1 MSHCVELCKGQE
13 HTHRQALQRICAAK
27 PIIAMGL
34 QGDMCGTAV
43 HCAPTCSPLLPHRF
57 RHNPS
62 LRQTGHLTHC
72 SAQTLSRSYSGL
84 ETAGPRKGH
93 HFLHIDD
100 FSKEELSNMLS
111 TARTVKDRLRNGDNS
126 YRPFEGKSMAMI
138 FTKPSM
144 RTRVSFET
152 VSICRFV
159 HAEGLHGSMA
169 RKHQP
174 SMLNLK
180 LLCRGSSSWEVMQY
194 ILDLIQ
200 SHLGSEKLQRTLLEC

>member
-1 MSHCVELCKGQE
+1 
-13 HTHRQALQRICAAK
+13 
-27 PIIAMGL
+27 
-34 QGDMCGTAV
+34 
-43 HCAPTCSPLLPHRF
+43 
-57 RHNPS
+57 
-62 LRQTGHLTHC
+62 
-72 SAQTLSRSYSGL
+72 
-84 ETAGPRKGH
+84 
-93 HFLHIDD
+93 
-100 FSKEELSNMLS
+100 MLS

-159 HAEGLHGSMA
+159 HAEELHGSMA
-169 RKHQP
+169 RKHQT